1 MPTRALRGPFSLADA
16 DPGRIVD
23 KPGDISRATHGLST
37 EDAEAPKLLS
47 PGMRVHPASTTGFAT
62 IQVLGSVE
70 EIGLVHRNGAPL
82 LLLLCIDRTFNGI
95 TRNLRAAENRPPRS
109 LSEATRARRKTKAS
123 RPPWEKKKGRERK
136 RRRGRTPR
144 RPIDGLRPIHGRQV
158 SDLATS
164 PGRGLLSRQR
174 AKKGSHRNKSVDIS
188 RTTGHLSTAKGDAP
202 VLSPPPR
209 QREPGAAH
217 KVHGIASPLIRNG
230 KMQLSTVGGRAYYD
244 YYGLIKTLRRRQKK
258 TVARGPPRMARRFGR
273 TMRVAQE
280 GARGLR
286 HSGGRGRGHP
296 ARGRPPSRPAGAC
309 RGLSEEKDQTG
320 AFRRKRS
327 STSAG
332 SGRLKK

>member
-47 PGMRVHPASTTGFAT
+47 PGTPVHPASATGFAT

-109 LSEATRARRKTKAS
+109 LPDVTRARRKTKAS

-136 RRRGRTPR
+136 RRKGRTPR
-144 RPIDGLRPIHGRQV
+144 RPIDGLRPIHGRQI

-164 PGRGLLSRQR
+164 HGRGPLSRQR
-174 AKKGSHRNKSVDIS
+174 AKKGGQGNKSVDIS
-188 RTTGHLSTAKGDAP
+188 RTTGHLSTAKCDAP

-209 QREPGAAH
+209 QQEPGAAH

-258 TVARGPPRMARRFGR
+258 PSPAARPGWRGGVAERDARGAGRRQGPSAQRRQGEGPP
-273 TMRVAQE
+273 
-280 GARGLR
+280 GA
-286 HSGGRGRGHP
+286 
-296 ARGRPPSRPAGAC
+296 
-309 RGLSEEKDQTG
+309 
-320 AFRRKRS
+320 
-327 STSAG
+327 
-332 SGRLKK
+332 